1 MATKVIKFMRYPNR
15 VDKRYGYMVFNEEG
29 DMVLC
34 EEKGNDFF
42 TDDNILGERLF
53 LLSSESDRL
62 VYMYLGT
69 MVYYY
74 LRW

>member
-1 MATKVIKFMRYPNR
+1 MATKVIKFIRYPNR
-15 VDKRYGYMVFNEEG
+15 VNKRYGYMVFNEEG

-34 EEKGNDFF
+34 EEKGHDFF

-69 MVYYY
+69 MIYYY

>member
-1 MATKVIKFMRYPNR
+1 
-15 VDKRYGYMVFNEEG
+15 MVFNEEG
-29 DMVLC
+29 EMVLC
-34 EEKGNDFF
+34 EEKGHDFF

-69 MVYYY
+69 MIYYY